1 MKSFLLYVLLGF
13 FVVGCNAKKE
23 MIEENRVP
31 LKAELLFKSKI
42 GSETLKTEVLIFDLR
57 SDTDTIKKNLFVEL
71 RKSDNIVFSDTLSI
85 GMTEEPLID
94 IRDVDGDGTDDLL
107 IEYLRPG
114 RGSNQVSMLFLFD
127 DKELKLK
134 RIPNSIFFS
143 NLTYDENL
151 RYISSF
157 GFYGGDGVQMNFLKI
172 ESDTLS
178 AKYTITKEG
187 NKVTVYKVDNGSSIK
202 TMEKEI
208 DSDVIVPEI
217 IALEPEIEIQ

>member
-1 MKSFLLYVLLGF
+1 MRIIILHGLLFFLALGCKSKNEAL
-13 FVVGCNAKKE
+13 KE
-23 MIEENRVP
+23 SEPP
-31 LKAELLFKSKI
+31 LNTELIFKSKI
-42 GSETLKTEVLIFDLR
+42 GSESLKTEVLIIDLR
-57 SDTDTIKKNLFVEL
+57 SDTDTIKTNLFVEL
-71 RKSDNIVFSDTLSI
+71 RKSDNVVFSDTLSI
-85 GMTEEPLID
+85 EMTEEPLID

-143 NLTYDENL
+143 NLTYDKNL

-157 GFYGGDGVQMNFLKI
+157 GFYGGDGVHMNFLKI

-187 NKVTVYKVDNGSSIK
+187 NKITCYKVDNGSSIK

-208 DSDVIVPEI
+208 DSDIIVPEI

>member
-13 FVVGCNAKKE
+13 LAVACNAKKE
-23 MIEENRVP
+23 MIEENQVP

-42 GSETLKTEVLIFDLR
+42 GSETLKTEVLIIDLK
-57 SDTDTIKKNLFVEL
+57 SNTIKKELFLEL
-71 RKSDNIVFSDTLSI
+71 RKSNTIVFSDTLSI
-85 GMTEEPLID
+85 EMDEEPLID

-114 RGSNQVSMLFLFD
+114 RGSNQFSMLFLFD

-187 NKVTVYKVDNGSSIK
+187 NKVTCYKVDNGSFSK

-208 DSDVIVPEI
+208 DSDVILPEI

>member
-1 MKSFLLYVLLGF
+1 MRIIILHGLLFFLALGCKSK
-13 FVVGCNAKKE
+13 NE
-23 MIEENRVP
+23 P
-31 LKAELLFKSKI
+31 LKESEPPLNTELIFKSKI
-42 GSETLKTEVLIFDLR
+42 GSESLKTEVLIIDLR
-57 SDTDTIKKNLFVEL
+57 SDTDTIKTNLFVEL
-71 RKSDNIVFSDTLSI
+71 RKSDNVVFSDTLSI
-85 GMTEEPLID
+85 EMTEEPLID

-114 RGSNQVSMLFLFD
+114 RGSNQFSMLFLFD

-187 NKVTVYKVDNGSSIK
+187 NKVTCYKVDNGSFSK

-208 DSDVIVPEI
+208 DSDVILPEI

>member
-1 MKSFLLYVLLGF
+1 
-13 FVVGCNAKKE
+13 
-23 MIEENRVP
+23 
-31 LKAELLFKSKI
+31 ELLFKSKI
-42 GSETLKTEVLIFDLR
+42 GSETLKTEVLIFDLK

-143 NLTYDENL
+143 NLTYDKNL

-157 GFYGGDGVQMNFLKI
+157 GFYGGDGVHMNFL
-172 ESDTLS
+172 
-178 AKYTITKEG
+178 
-187 NKVTVYKVDNGSSIK
+187 
-202 TMEKEI
+202 
-208 DSDVIVPEI
+208 
-217 IALEPEIEIQ
+217 